1 MPRALSTAR
10 RPLTEAPGPVFL
22 TPEELVELTHAKR
35 RDTQIRAL
43 RLMGIEYKLR
53 PNGTPAVLCSHIE
66 KVFGGVQT
74 EKPVERAGTQ
84 PNWAALDEIMSSTAR
99 RKK

>member
-1 MPRALSTAR
+1 M
-10 RPLTEAPGPVFL
+10 FL

-43 RLMGIEYKLR
+43 RMMGIEYKLR

-66 KVFGGVQT
+66 KVFGGQSSQGKTISSERT
-74 EKPVERAGTQ
+74 E
-84 PNWAALDEIMSSTAR
+84 PNWAALEDYQQRVDER
-99 RKK
+99 RKKK

>member
-1 MPRALSTAR
+1 M
-10 RPLTEAPGPVFL
+10 FL

-43 RLMGIEYKLR
+43 RMMGIEYKLR

-66 KVFGGVQT
+66 KVFGGIQN
-74 EKPVERAGTQ
+74 EKPATAPERWE
-84 PNWAALDEIMSSTAR
+84 PNWAALEEYQRQKPER
-99 RKK
+99 RKKK

>member
-1 MPRALSTAR
+1 M
-10 RPLTEAPGPVFL
+10 FL

-43 RLMGIEYKLR
+43 RMMGIEYKLR

-66 KVFGGVQT
+66 KVFGGVQS
-74 EKPVERAGTQ
+74 EKPATPTPRWE
-84 PNWAALDEIMSSTAR
+84 PNWAALDEITPRAP
-99 RKK
+99 RKKK

>member
-1 MPRALSTAR
+1 M
-10 RPLTEAPGPVFL
+10 FL

-43 RLMGIEYKLR
+43 RMMGIEYKLR

-66 KVFGGVQT
+66 KIFGGVQT

-84 PNWAALDEIMSSTAR
+84 PNWAALEEYQSSR
-99 RKK
+99 PGKKR